1 MIGLN
6 SERDKQCRRP
16 AAPAAG
22 GGCAELATA
31 VNEWKDIFRLYT
43 HCRNSFSTYVRAKT
57 VGRKKSYRGGSKLT
71 KRISTMLPSTDSLF
85 GGEHGITASSAVS
98 HTIRLDGAC
107 YAKVNTG

>member
-43 HCRNSFSTYVRAKT
+43 HC
-57 VGRKKSYRGGSKLT
+57 
-71 KRISTMLPSTDSLF
+71 
-85 GGEHGITASSAVS
+85 
-98 HTIRLDGAC
+98 
-107 YAKVNTG
+107 